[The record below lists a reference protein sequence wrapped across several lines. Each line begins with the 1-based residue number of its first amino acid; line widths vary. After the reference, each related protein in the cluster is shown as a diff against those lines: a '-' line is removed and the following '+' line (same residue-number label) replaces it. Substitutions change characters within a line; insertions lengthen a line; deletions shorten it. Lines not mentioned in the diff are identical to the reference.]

1 MSSRETPEVQVP
13 DRARPQ
19 PFVYPAMPPSESP
32 RPAEQKPAAAANR
45 VSPAR
50 SLWANLQSQAK
61 GKFGGAYSEEEVQ
74 SRMSALEAKSRESEE
89 KLRNEYEAALV
100 RERATV
106 AEALRQFDR
115 QRKSYFERVEAE
127 VVQLALA
134 IARKILHREAQTD
147 PLVLTGTI
155 RVALEK
161 VAAGSRVK
169 LIVPEHEVFKWRQ
182 VMGTLKNVQPHAEV
196 IGDPALAPG
205 CCILETEVGSSQIS
219 LDDQF
224 REIERGLLDLL
235 AVRAAS

>member
-1 MSSRETPEVQVP
+1 MSSQESPEAQGV
-13 DRARPQ
+13 DRAKPQ
-19 PFVYPAMPPSESP
+19 PFIYHAMPSAESA
-32 RPAEQKPAAAANR
+32 RPTEPTNSGAANG

-50 SLWANLQSQAK
+50 SLWANLQSQ
-61 GKFGGAYSEEEVQ
+61 GRGRFGGYSEEELQ
-74 SRMSALEAKSRESEE
+74 SRISALEAKSRESEQ

-115 QRKSYFERVEAE
+115 QRRSYFEQVEAD

-134 IARKILHREAQTD
+134 VARKILHREAQTD

-169 LIVPEHEVFKWRQ
+169 LIVPEHDVFKWRQ

-219 LDDQF
+219 LDHQF

>member
-1 MSSRETPEVQVP
+1 MSSPETRETPVA
-13 DRARPQ
+13 DRAEPQ
-19 PFVYPAMPPSESP
+19 PFIYPAMPSGESP
-32 RPAEQKPAAAANR
+32 RPAEQKNAAAANP

-61 GKFGGAYSEEEVQ
+61 GRLGGAYSEEEVQ
-74 SRMSALEAKSRESEE
+74 SRIGALEAKARESEE

-106 AEALRQFDR
+106 AEALRQLDR

-134 IARKILHREAQTD
+134 VARKILHREAQTD

-182 VMGTLKNVQPHAEV
+182 VMGPLKNVQPHAEV
-196 IGDPALAPG
+196 IGDPALTPG
-205 CCILETEVGSSQIS
+205 SCILETEVGSSQIS
-219 LDDQF
+219 LDHQF

>member
-1 MSSRETPEVQVP
+1 MFSRETPEAP
-13 DRARPQ
+13 AGGRAKPQ
-19 PFVYPAMPPSESP
+19 PFVYPAMPSSESA
-32 RPAEQKPAAAANR
+32 RPAERKPVGAATGA
-45 VSPAR
+45 SPAR
-50 SLWANLQSQAK
+50 TLWADLQSQAK
-61 GKFGGAYSEEEVQ
+61 SGSAGIYSEEDVQ
-74 SRMSALEAKSRESEE
+74 SRLSALEAKSRESEE

-182 VMGTLKNVQPHAEV
+182 VIGALKNVQPHAEV
-196 IGDPALAPG
+196 VGDPALAPG
-205 CCILETEVGSSQIS
+205 CCVLETEVGSSQIS
-219 LDDQF
+219 LDHQF